1 MGPFLPTRHGN
12 LQESAPIYFRL
23 TRMIEFVIVV
33 EFLDGQF
40 TTDGDMYSI
49 TAGHFLFA
57 GSDSLDIRDT
67 RVLICASPRG
77 CRGYGASRGS
87 LPTGRWWWRHQ
98 RPVLVDPKRIS

>member
-12 LQESAPIYFRL
+12 LQEPAPIYFRL
-23 TRMIEFVIVV
+23 TRMVEFVIVV
-33 EFLDGQF
+33 EFLDGRF

-77 CRGYGASRGS
+77 WGLEGVSTDRSLVVASSAASSGC
-87 LPTGRWWWRHQ
+87 L
-98 RPVLVDPKRIS
+98 KRN